1 MNKDPETSSTGK
13 KWTDEEDNQLIE
25 SLNNGT
31 SIEDIAKEHKRIKKN
46 VVDIE
51 ELVVSSIDPN
61 SIDNICA
68 MVNLKAEEI
77 EKYLL
82 EKKEKMTP

>member
-1 MNKDPETSSTGK
+1 M
-13 KWTDEEDNQLIE
+13 IE

-31 SIEDIAKEHKRIKKN
+31 SIEDIAKEHKRTVGAIKSRIKKN

-68 MVNLKAEEI
+68 MVNLEAEEI